1 MNKRILFHQTDVDY
15 VIPNKTIIRNK
26 IAQLIHLEGFR
37 LNNINIIICSD
48 NYLLKINKEHLGH
61 NYFTDVITFDLSDIS
76 EEIEGDIYISI
87 DRIKENKKRFS
98 VALNVEFQRVMI
110 HGVLHLIGY
119 DDQTE
124 KDISIMRKKEN
135 TYLNY

>member
-1 MNKRILFHQTDVDY
+1 MNNRVLFHNTDARY
-15 VIPNKTIIRNK
+15 VIPNKKIIRNK
-26 IAQLIHLEGFR
+26 ISQLIHLEGFA
-37 LNNINIIICSD
+37 LSHINIIVCSD

-61 NYFTDVITFDLSDIS
+61 NYFTDVITFDLSDGS
-76 EEIEGDIYISI
+76 KEIEGDIYISI

-98 VALNVEFQRVMI
+98 SALVVEVQRVII

-119 DDQTE
+119 EDQTQ
-124 KDISIMRKKEN
+124 KDISIMREKEN